1 MPAAVASPSL
11 PVMKLHPAA
20 RAAAGFGVLVVFL
33 VAGEWVSRLAALPI
47 PGSVVG
53 MVLLT
58 VALRTEVVSPAL
70 VRDAAGLLLRHMGL
84 LFVPAGAGVMRYTG
98 LIQAEWPAILG
109 AGVVSTLVVMA
120 VVGTV
125 HERMAG
131 DA

>member
-1 MPAAVASPSL
+1 MDLS
-11 PVMKLHPAA
+11 PAA
-20 RAAAGFGVLVVFL
+20 RVPLGFAVLVLFL
-33 VAGEWVSRLAALPI
+33 VVGEGVSRTLALPI

-58 VALRTEVVSPAL
+58 AALRSGVVSSGV

-98 LIQAEWPAILG
+98 LLRAEWPAIVG
-109 AGVVSTLVVMA
+109 AGVVSTLAVMA
-120 VVGTV
+120 VVGLV
-125 HERMAG
+125 SERLAG

>member
-1 MPAAVASPSL
+1 MDL
-11 PVMKLHPAA
+11 PPAA
-20 RAAAGFGVLVVFL
+20 RAALGFAVLVLFL
-33 VAGEWVSRLAALPI
+33 AVGEGVSRALSLPV

-58 VALRTEVVSPAL
+58 AALRLGAVPPVL

-98 LIQAEWPAILG
+98 LLRAEWPAIVG
-109 AGVVSTLVVMA
+109 AGVVSTLAVMA
-120 VVGTV
+120 VVGLV
-125 HERMAG
+125 NERLAG

>member
-1 MPAAVASPSL
+1 
-11 PVMKLHPAA
+11 MKHHPAV
-20 RAAAGFGVLVVFL
+20 RGAAGFGVLVVFL
-33 VAGEWVSRLAALPI
+33 FAGEWVSRLAALPI

-58 VALRTEVVSPAL
+58 VALRTGAVSPAL